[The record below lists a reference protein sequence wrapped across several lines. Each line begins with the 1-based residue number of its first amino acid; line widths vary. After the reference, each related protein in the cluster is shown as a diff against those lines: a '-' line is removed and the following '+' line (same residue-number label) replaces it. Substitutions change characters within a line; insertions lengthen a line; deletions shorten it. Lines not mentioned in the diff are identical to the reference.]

1 MSADD
6 CRDRLS
12 IAGERLPATFVR
24 RKVVVDPGSE
34 RPYDPA
40 EWWDAIVVVEQGEIE
55 LECEAGHLAR
65 FKRGDTLWLTGLP
78 LRALHNHGSEP
89 AVLVAISRRDG
100 PLRH

>member
-1 MSADD
+1 MSVDD

-12 IAGERLPATFVR
+12 NAGTLPAAFVR
-24 RKVVVDPGSE
+24 REVVVAPGDA

-40 EWWDAIVVVEQGEIE
+40 EWWDAIVVVEHGEVE
-55 LECEAGHLAR
+55 LECHAGLLAR

-78 LRALHNHGSEP
+78 VRALHNHGSEP

-100 PLRH
+100 PLRP